1 MLNDIVSK
9 SRMTSGMANERKD
22 EMIVMKVVM
31 NRGFRTKEEQPDALN
46 ATSRAWENE
55 MTGRHTRSRRGI
67 KQVIAQDV
75 ERVTEKPLIKS
86 LLCTCPFI
94 LRLNLSHHVRVLHLS
109 AHLST
114 TRRSINFLFLQAYH

>member
-1 MLNDIVSK
+1 MDGEDAERNREQKPIAVEH
-9 SRMTSGMANERKD
+9 MTSGVANERKD
-22 EMIVMKVVM
+22 EMIVMKVLI

-75 ERVTEKPLIKS
+75 ERVTEKPLGK
-86 LLCTCPFI
+86 
-94 LRLNLSHHVRVLHLS
+94 V
-109 AHLST
+109 
-114 TRRSINFLFLQAYH
+114 